1 MTHFGIICPEA
12 TGHLNPMI
20 ALCHKLKQRGH
31 RVTILGIEDSR
42 AKISKA
48 GLKFQLI
55 GESDFPTG
63 ITEEFFTQ
71 LGNLSGLKALKY
83 TLAWFDN
90 TAKMRLRDAPAI
102 IKAERIE
109 ALLVDQATSEGGTVA
124 EYLDLPFVSVCN
136 AMMLNQETSVPPFN
150 TSWTYDT
157 SWRGILRN
165 KAGYALLELV
175 GKSLTKTINEH
186 RQQWNLK
193 PFTNFN
199 QRFSQLAQIS
209 QQPQEFEFPRQE
221 LPNCFHFTGPYHYA
235 NAVSQEKISFPYD
248 KLTGQPLIYA
258 SLGTLQNRLLWVFKM
273 IAEACSGM
281 DVQLII
287 TLGWGNDTGPLPE
300 FPGNP
305 IVVGFAPQL
314 ELLQKAVLTITH
326 SGMNTTLHSLSYG
339 VPMVSIPIAHEQPG
353 IANRVAW
360 TKTGKVIPLNKLN
373 KEDLRNVI
381 RQILTENIYR
391 QNALKFQKAIKQA
404 GGVNR
409 AADIIEQVVS
419 TGKPVLSPKT
429 KAF

>member
-1 MTHFGIICPEA
+1 
-12 TGHLNPMI
+12 
-20 ALCHKLKQRGH
+20 
-31 RVTILGIEDSR
+31 
-42 AKISKA
+42 
-48 GLKFQLI
+48 
-55 GESDFPTG
+55 
-63 ITEEFFTQ
+63 
-71 LGNLSGLKALKY
+71 
-83 TLAWFDN
+83 
-90 TAKMRLRDAPAI
+90 MRLRDAPAI
-102 IKAERIE
+102 IKAEGIE
-109 ALLVDQATSEGGTVA
+109 ALLVDQATSDGGTVA

-136 AMMLNQETSVPPFN
+136 AMMFNQETSVPPFN

-165 KAGYALLELV
+165 KAGYALLDLV

-221 LPNCFHFTGPYHYA
+221 LPSCFHFTGPYHYA
-235 NAVSQEKISFPYD
+235 NAVSQEEVSFPYD

-273 IAEACSGM
+273 IAEACLGL

-287 TLGWGNDTGPLPE
+287 TLGWGNDTESLPE

-326 SGMNTTLHSLSYG
+326 SGMNTTLHSLSHG

-360 TKTGKVIPLNKLN
+360 TQTGKVIPLNKLN
-373 KEDLRNVI
+373 KEDLRNAI
-381 RQILTENIYR
+381 RQILTKNLYR
-391 QNALKFQKAIKQA
+391 QNALKLQKAIKQA

-409 AADIIEQVVS
+409 AADVIEQVVS
-419 TGKPVLSPKT
+419 TGKSVLNPKVLQSDREAKKLT
-429 KAF
+429 DMKSV